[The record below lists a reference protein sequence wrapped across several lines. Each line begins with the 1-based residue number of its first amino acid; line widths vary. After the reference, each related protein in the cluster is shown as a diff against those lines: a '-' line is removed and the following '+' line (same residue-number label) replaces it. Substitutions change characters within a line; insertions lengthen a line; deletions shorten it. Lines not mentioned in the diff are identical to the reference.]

1 MKKIVALIFI
11 LLIINQSKTIA
22 QAIPKHEMRAAWI
35 ATIGN
40 IDWPSNATKGDT
52 YAQQQ
57 EFINLL
63 NTMQNAGI
71 NAVIVQVRPA
81 ADAFYESSFETW
93 SRYITG
99 TEGQAPMPYYDP
111 TKFMIDECH
120 KRGMEFHAW
129 FNPYRALVDA
139 RKNTHPYNHVTYTH
153 PDWFVN
159 YGGKKYFD
167 PGIPAVRKYVQ
178 DVVCEVVSKYDI
190 DAVHFDDYFYPY
202 KIGKLAFPDHKSYAM
217 YADTFYDKGDW
228 RRNNVNLFIAEISKK
243 IKVIKPTVKFGI
255 SPFGIWRNMAN
266 DADGSQTNGCQNYD
280 DLFADVLL
288 WQRRGWI
295 DYVMPQLYWERGHK
309 NADFSTL
316 LDWWHAHTYG
326 RALYIGQGLYQMGVN
341 EKPAWRSGAEIPEQ
355 IAAIRNTKNVNGYSL
370 YSANGF
376 YKNKYGIVQT
386 LQYTTNATKAIVPP
400 MKWLD
405 SIAPQKPIVKT
416 QKNGD
421 GTWQLTLQQ
430 KSIDANYYVIYQFNK
445 NEKIDIANAAKI
457 EAIQNGNNYNTKQN
471 GSMYKYVVTS
481 LDKIHNESEY
491 TIVE

>member
-1 MKKIVALIFI
+1 MKKIVLFFTLFI
-11 LLIINQSKTIA
+11 LPILLNA
-22 QAIPKHEMRAAWI
+22 QTSSKHELRAAWV

-40 IDWPSNATKGDT
+40 IDWPSNATKGDS

-99 TEGQAPMPYYDP
+99 TEGQAPIPYYDP

-120 KRGMEFHAW
+120 KRGIEFHAW

-139 RKNTHPYNHVTYTH
+139 RKNTHPYNHATYTH
-153 PDWFVN
+153 PEWFVN

-178 DVVCEVVSKYDI
+178 DVVCEVVAKYDI

-202 KIGKLAFPDHKSYAM
+202 KIGNLDFPDKKSYAVYM
-217 YADTFYDKGDW
+217 DTFYDKGDW
-228 RRNNVNLFIAEISKK
+228 RRNNVNLFIKEISAK
-243 IKVIKPTVKFGI
+243 IKAIKPTVKFGI
-255 SPFGIWRNMAN
+255 SPFGIWRNIAK
-266 DADGSQTNGCQNYD
+266 DADGSCTNGCQNYD
-280 DLFADVLL
+280 DLYADVLL
-288 WQRRGWI
+288 WQKNKWI
-295 DYVMPQLYWERGHK
+295 DYVMPQLYWERGHRS
-309 NADFSTL
+309 ADFTTL
-316 LDWWHAHTYG
+316 LNWWSLHTYG
-326 RALYIGQGLYQMGVN
+326 RGLYIGQGLYQMGVN
-341 EKPAWRSGAEIPEQ
+341 TKSQWRNGTEIPEQ
-355 IAAIRNTKNVNGYSL
+355 INDIRSTKNVSGYSL

-386 LQYTTNATKAIVPP
+386 LQYNTNAAKAIVPP

-416 QKNGD
+416 QKNND
-421 GTWQLTLQQ
+421 GFLQLSLTQ
-430 KSIDANYYVIYQFNK
+430 KSIDANCFVIYKFDK
-445 NEKIDIANAAKI
+445 NEKIDITNPQKI
-457 EAIQNGNNYNTKQN
+457 EAIQNGTNYITKQLASN
-471 GSMYKYVVTS
+471 YRYVVTS
-481 LDKIHNESEY
+481 LDKIHNESDY
-491 TIVE
+491 TIAE